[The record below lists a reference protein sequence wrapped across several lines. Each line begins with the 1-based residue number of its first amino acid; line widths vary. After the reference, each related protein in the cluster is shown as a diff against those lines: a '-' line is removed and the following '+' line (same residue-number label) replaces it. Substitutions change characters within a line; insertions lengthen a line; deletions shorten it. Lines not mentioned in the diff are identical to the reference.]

1 MSGGSRW
8 WKACKGR
15 GGLVGER
22 WWRRGWSSGWKSS
35 PPPNSSGSSGCE
47 LDSTKGLQI
56 FSSFKSKFR
65 LKWLFKSTTL
75 KSSEMCH
82 KIVSFNLSDILNG
95 TLYKAIL
102 DTLQIVFYKVLS
114 QLCSECWPLKTKL
127 SRLLLKRPRN
137 VPYLLA
143 PPNLN
148 EEFVP
153 WIIVKTLNWHSQL
166 SIQLLLKGI
175 HSKSKKVCGTAFSV
189 KKNCGKSAGYFW
201 AILGHI

>member
-1 MSGGSRW
+1 MVSKIHELFFWFRLFPTMSGGSRW

-143 PPNLN
+143 TPNLN

-153 WIIVKTLNWHSQL
+153 
-166 SIQLLLKGI
+166 
-175 HSKSKKVCGTAFSV
+175 
-189 KKNCGKSAGYFW
+189 
-201 AILGHI
+201 